1 MNPLDNK
8 VSAKEDPP
16 QKEKEFDI
24 ESEMRQWQHGNQV
37 ISEMAAAVE
46 AAQSAKT
53 TRQLAAA
60 QVRIQ
65 ERAIWRMFDV
75 GISRRAIL
83 AGLIDAMPTIPKED
97 VFAALEAI
105 RQKRFRARKKL
116 GVVAKG
122 VPTSNAT
129 KNPKKAPLA
138 PSNPLPIPEKVA
150 DGSDRMPGESEADYQ
165 LRKSLEPSPPAK
177 NRFIGEG

>member
-1 MNPLDNK
+1 MSNSSEIPDE
-8 VSAKEDPP
+8 S
-16 QKEKEFDI
+16 FDL
-24 ESEMRQWQHGNQV
+24 EAQMREWQHGNQV

-53 TRQLAAA
+53 TRELAAA

-75 GISRRAIL
+75 GISKGAIL
-83 AGLIDAMPTIPKED
+83 AGLIDAMPTIPRED
-97 VFAALEAI
+97 VFAALEAV

-129 KNPKKAPLA
+129 KTPKKAPLA
-138 PSNPLPIPEKVA
+138 PPNPLPITKPLEITNPA